1 MAADRQAPK
10 DNTNSTSKGTAA
22 RHRQTATNTSFVAA
36 PAGPL
41 AYRVLSL
48 PSNGK
53 VSISHLVDEGL
64 LIPGNTVVCN
74 NWPFRATVTAKGT
87 FEGQWTPLPSD
98 FVSPYGT
105 EFMRPTFETPSAWA
119 TAVCRVMRAQ
129 AKAPH
134 HKTSRSNTNAD
145 VTDQGE
151 AAALGARSKAH
162 RAKIAKNATGASGE
176 SRVAVNGWT
185 ACRVLVPKDDPNRE
199 LAERLDSL
207 DDSSAA

>member
-10 DNTNSTSKGTAA
+10 DNTNSTSKGTAP
-22 RHRQTATNTSFVAA
+22 RHRQSATNSASVAVA

-53 VSISHLVDEGL
+53 VSIGHLVDEGL

-105 EFMRPTFETPSAWA
+105 EFMRPTFETPSA
-119 TAVCRVMRAQ
+119 
-129 AKAPH
+129 
-134 HKTSRSNTNAD
+134 
-145 VTDQGE
+145 
-151 AAALGARSKAH
+151 
-162 RAKIAKNATGASGE
+162 
-176 SRVAVNGWT
+176 
-185 ACRVLVPKDDPNRE
+185 
-199 LAERLDSL
+199 
-207 DDSSAA
+207 